1 MLTKNDIM
9 RVVQKQLSPE
19 LFRHVSQVAQTA
31 ETMAEL
37 YQENREKAYLAG
49 ILHDYAKEKPV
60 AELLTIAGENG
71 LLVDDVF
78 RQVPFLLHA
87 PVGACLIKKELGID
101 DEAILNA
108 ISNHTLGRPFMT
120 RLEKI
125 IFLADMIEPDRN
137 FPEVE
142 KLRSLS
148 RQDLDRA
155 MLAALDSTLE
165 YCLQQKRIIHPQT
178 IATRNYF
185 LLL

>member
-1 MLTKNDIM
+1 MLTRNDIM

-31 ETMAEL
+31 EKMAEL

-87 PVGACLIKKELGID
+87 PVGACLIKKELGIE

-108 ISNHTLGRPFMT
+108 ISSHTLGRPFMT
-120 RLEKI
+120 
-125 IFLADMIEPDRN
+125 
-137 FPEVE
+137 
-142 KLRSLS
+142 
-148 RQDLDRA
+148 
-155 MLAALDSTLE
+155 
-165 YCLQQKRIIHPQT
+165 
-178 IATRNYF
+178 
-185 LLL
+185 